1 MIQTVRGRF
10 RDFDRAIVAGDEP
23 SVSGSIRV
31 ASLETLNEER
41 DAHLRSPDFFDAE
54 RYPEVSFRSDRLHFN
69 GDDSRF
75 ALAGELTIKG
85 VTRPITL
92 DGELHRTVVD
102 ADGSDRMALVLRGF
116 SCPCHGS
123 QFDNEGSRIAGPA
136 PRAPPEA
143 RSPAVPGR
151 PAVMSE
157 GARTQTNTKGETMKL
172 RRSAIVLG
180 VIVALAASIALS
192 ASADGGGIATRSYVQ
207 TNLVSDI
214 PGLAAHT
221 DANLKNP
228 WGTSVGPGGP
238 IWVSDNHAGVTT
250 LYDGAGNPQP
260 RVVAIPAPPS
270 AGTGAVGAPT
280 GQAFNTFDPTSTEFV
295 ISANGKSGPAF
306 FLFATEDGTIAG
318 WNPNVDNAIAVIA
331 VDRSTATDGAGDVG
345 ANYKGLALVTTPN
358 GKFIYAT
365 SFRFGTVD
373 VFDSH
378 FNLVNSFTDPTI
390 PAGFAPF
397 GIHNIGGKLYVTFAK
412 QGPGKN
418 DDAARPGNGFVDVFA
433 PNGDLL
439 QRLVSRGK
447 LDSPWAVTL
456 APPTFGAFGGDILVG
471 NFGNGRI
478 NAYDPTSG
486 EFQGELSTPGRGPIA
501 IDGLWGLRFA
511 PATPGA
517 GPNTLFFTAGLND
530 EADGLFGTILP
541 NG

>member
-1 MIQTVRGRF
+1 MNV
-10 RDFDRAIVAGDEP
+10 
-23 SVSGSIRV
+23 
-31 ASLETLNEER
+31 
-41 DAHLRSPDFFDAE
+41 
-54 RYPEVSFRSDRLHFN
+54 
-69 GDDSRF
+69 
-75 ALAGELTIKG
+75 
-85 VTRPITL
+85 
-92 DGELHRTVVD
+92 
-102 ADGSDRMALVLRGF
+102 
-116 SCPCHGS
+116 
-123 QFDNEGSRIAGPA
+123 
-136 PRAPPEA
+136 
-143 RSPAVPGR
+143 
-151 PAVMSE
+151 
-157 GARTQTNTKGETMKL
+157 
-172 RRSAIVLG
+172 RRS
-180 VIVALAASIALS
+180 IVALSALIAVSASIALS
-192 ASADGGGIATRSYVQ
+192 GTARSASAGGGGIATRSYVQ

-221 DANLKNP
+221 DPNLKNP
-228 WGTSVGPGGP
+228 WGTSVGPGSP

-270 AGTGAVGAPT
+270 AGNGAVGAPT
-280 GQAFNTFDPTSTEFV
+280 GQAFNTFDPNSSDFV
-295 ISANGKSGPAF
+295 ISKNGVSGPAL

-318 WNPNVDNAIAVIA
+318 WNPNVDNTHAVIA
-331 VDRSTATDGAGDVG
+331 VDRSTATDSAGDVG

-365 SFRFGTVD
+365 SFRFGTID

-397 GIHNIGGKLYVTFAK
+397 GIHNIEGKLYVTFAK
-412 QGPGKN
+412 QGPGKD

-439 QRLVSRGK
+439 QRLVSRGR

-471 NFGNGRI
+471 NFGDGRI

-486 EFQGELSTPGRGPIA
+486 ESQGELRSPGGSPVA

-511 PATPGA
+511 PATPG
-517 GPNTLFFTAGLND
+517 GTPNTLFFTAGMNH

>member
-1 MIQTVRGRF
+1 M
-10 RDFDRAIVAGDEP
+10 RARRIV
-23 SVSGSIRV
+23 
-31 ASLETLNEER
+31 
-41 DAHLRSPDFFDAE
+41 
-54 RYPEVSFRSDRLHFN
+54 
-69 GDDSRF
+69 
-75 ALAGELTIKG
+75 
-85 VTRPITL
+85 
-92 DGELHRTVVD
+92 
-102 ADGSDRMALVLRGF
+102 
-116 SCPCHGS
+116 
-123 QFDNEGSRIAGPA
+123 
-136 PRAPPEA
+136 
-143 RSPAVPGR
+143 
-151 PAVMSE
+151 
-157 GARTQTNTKGETMKL
+157 
-172 RRSAIVLG
+172 
-180 VIVALAASIALS
+180 VALAALVAAVFASIALAEITMP
-192 ASADGGGIATRSYVQ
+192 ASADVGGIAARSYVQ

-221 DANLKNP
+221 DPNLKNP
-228 WGTSVGPGGP
+228 WGTSVAPGSP

-270 AGTGAVGAPT
+270 AGSGAVGAPT
-280 GQAFNTFDPTSTEFV
+280 GQAFNTFDQASSDFLL
-295 ISANGKSGPAF
+295 SRNGVSGPAF
-306 FLFATEDGTIAG
+306 FLFGTEDGTIAG
-318 WNPNVDNAIAVIA
+318 WNPNVDNAHAVIV
-331 VDRSTATDGAGDVG
+331 VDRSTATDSAGDVG
-345 ANYKGLALVTTPN
+345 ANYKGLALVTTPS

-390 PAGFAPF
+390 PPGFAPF

-412 QGPGKN
+412 QGPGKA
-418 DDAARPGNGFVDVFA
+418 DDDARPGNGFVDVFA
-433 PNGDLL
+433 PNGDVL

-456 APPTFGAFGGDILVG
+456 APSTFGAFGGDILVG

-478 NAYDPTSG
+478 HAYDPISG
-486 EFQGELSTPGRGPIA
+486 QFPGTLSRPGGGPIT

-541 NG
+541 NA